1 MLNRVHTTTVVCN
14 CRLQRYT
21 GDTTMRLPPELTD
34 IIIDELSRD
43 RPALKSCSLI
53 SKAFLP
59 RSRIH
64 LFRHVTLSLSSD
76 SRRFCDL
83 LSTAPFV
90 APLVKSLRIEE
101 GKYDSDWSDWSL
113 WSAARDCQWVC
124 NDPALPIIL
133 SSLPNLASLTIGAI
147 YFKTFSTPH
156 LSFAHALSTK
166 AASLTTLN
174 IECAHFDDLLDLL
187 EMLVMFANVKILR
200 LGSIT
205 AAAPFFTSADRLQ
218 LGIEEIEVDMERSSE
233 VVEMFLLRVQLE
245 KLKRLSVTN
254 VQNIELLSSLIDM
267 TRGSLEVLEVE
278 LPIED
283 ANRCSLLDTNH
294 LESLSIKLSTCSL
307 MDWWVKE
314 FKTET
319 LGWIMLVAE
328 NCDILLN
335 SG

>member
-1 MLNRVHTTTVVCN
+1 
-14 CRLQRYT
+14 
-21 GDTTMRLPPELTD
+21 MRLPPELTD

-43 RPALKSCSLI
+43 CPTLRTCSLI

-59 RSRIH
+59 RSRVH
-64 LFRHVTLSLSSD
+64 LFRHITLSLSSD

-83 LSTAPFV
+83 LSTASFV

-113 WSAARDCQWVC
+113 WSAVRDCQWVC
-124 NDPALPIIL
+124 GDPVLPIIL
-133 SSLPNLASLTIGAI
+133 SSLPNLASFIVGAI
-147 YFKTFSTPH
+147 YFKTFGPPH
-156 LSFAHALSTK
+156 PSFAYTLSTK
-166 AASLTTLN
+166 AASITALD
-174 IECAHFDDLLDLL
+174 IDCAHFDDLLDLL
-187 EMLVMFANVKILR
+187 EMLVTFAKLKILR

-205 AAAPFFTSADRLQ
+205 AGAPLFTSADRLS

-233 VVEMFLLRVQLE
+233 VVEMFLLRVQLD

-254 VQNIELLSSLIDM
+254 VQNIELLSSLIDL

-278 LPIED
+278 LPIEY
-283 ANRCSLLDTNH
+283 ANRYSLLDTNH

-307 MDWWVKE
+307 IDWWVKG

-328 NCDILLN
+328 NCDIILN

>member
-1 MLNRVHTTTVVCN
+1 MC
-14 CRLQRYT
+14 
-21 GDTTMRLPPELTD
+21 LPPELTD
-34 IIIDELSRD
+34 IIIDELSHDCPTLRT
-43 RPALKSCSLI
+43 CSLI

-59 RSRIH
+59 RTRVH
-64 LFRHVTLSLSSD
+64 LFRHITLSLSSD

-83 LSTAPFV
+83 LSIAPFV
-90 APLVKSLRIEE
+90 APLVISLKIEE

-113 WSAARDCQWVC
+113 WSAAHDCQWVC
-124 NDPALPIIL
+124 GDPVLPIIL
-133 SSLPNLASLTIGAI
+133 SSLPNLASFIVGTI
-147 YFKTFSTPH
+147 YFKTFGPPH
-156 LSFAHALSTK
+156 SSFAHALSTK
-166 AASLTTLN
+166 AASLT
-174 IECAHFDDLLDLL
+174 AL
-187 EMLVMFANVKILR
+187 EIDW
-200 LGSIT
+200 SIT
-205 AAAPFFTSADRLQ
+205 AAVPFFTSADRLP

-254 VQNIELLSSLIDM
+254 VQNIELLSSLIDL

-278 LPIED
+278 LPIEY
-283 ANRCSLLDTNH
+283 ANRYSLLDTNH

-307 MDWWVKE
+307 MDWWVKG

-328 NCDILLN
+328 NCDIILN